1 MGSTWKRRG
10 SGQTHGAGVQQRPSK
25 TAGRG
30 CAEAHRLKSPGA
42 AALLAIGGLGAARL
56 GALGGLPVAG
66 EWGWQGSGRR
76 DGQRLQGG
84 GGARRPGGE
93 PELEGLQRGLA
104 VCRGHGA
111 RRARGRTGGR
121 RPRAR
126 HPQFFSP
133 EKKAPGPPSPDPGAQ
148 VSPSCSAGGAG
159 GGRRLWVPRDAG
171 TAAGCPAP
179 AGVQRG
185 LDPERGGQSPGWRG
199 VGGWRGLQ
207 PHSRTRTALTRCSG
221 SLLTAT
227 SRHGTGR
234 AEGGA
239 SAGRGG
245 AGLAGGRHPGTR
257 SRPCPRSPTGVRPER
272 RATLP
277 PPPAPATYG
286 AQGRRQTS

>member
-1 MGSTWKRRG
+1 MGRKDDQSL
-10 SGQTHGAGVQQRPSK
+10 QGAG
-25 TAGRG
+25 ARG
-30 CAEAHRLKSPGA
+30 GPEASRSWGA
-42 AALLAIGGLGAARL
+42 CK
-56 GALGGLPVAG
+56 
-66 EWGWQGSGRR
+66 
-76 DGQRLQGG
+76 
-84 GGARRPGGE
+84 
-93 PELEGLQRGLA
+93 GLA
-104 VCRGHGA
+104 VCRGPGA

-126 HPQFFSP
+126 HPQIFSP
-133 EKKAPGPPSPDPGAQ
+133 EKNAPGPPSPDPGAQ

-159 GGRRLWVPRDAG
+159 GGRRLWVPRDAA
-171 TAAGCPAP
+171 TAADCPAP

-185 LDPERGGQSPGWRG
+185 LNPERGGQRPGWRG

-207 PHSRTRTALTRCSG
+207 PHSRTRTAPTRCSG

-277 PPPAPATYG
+277 PPPAPAAYG
-286 AQGRRQTS
+286 APGRRQTS

>member
-1 MGSTWKRRG
+1 MAIGG
-10 SGQTHGAGVQQRPSK
+10 
-25 TAGRG
+25 
-30 CAEAHRLKSPGA
+30 PGA
-42 AALLAIGGLGAARL
+42 ARI
-56 GALGGLPVAG
+56 GALGGLRP
-66 EWGWQGSGRR
+66 GRR
-76 DGQRLQGG
+76 RVGVARLGARRRPALAGG
-84 GGARRPGGE
+84 GGARGG
-93 PELEGLQRGLA
+93 PETSRSWGACKGLA
-104 VCRGHGA
+104 VCRGPGA

-121 RPRAR
+121 GPRVR

-133 EKKAPGPPSPDPGAQ
+133 EKNAPGPPSPDPGAQ

-159 GGRRLWVPRDAG
+159 SGRRLWVPRDAA

-185 LDPERGGQSPGWRG
+185 LDPERGGRSPGWRG
-199 VGGWRGLQ
+199 VGRWRGLQ
-207 PHSRTRTALTRCSG
+207 PHARTRTAPTRCSG

-272 RATLP
+272 RATP
-277 PPPAPATYG
+277 PHPSACCVRCAG
-286 AQGRRQTS
+286 AEADVLTSAEARFL